1 MSISVSSL
9 SSLLRSSTAGST
21 IKGKPSQN
29 RLDSTDGVWFIYK
42 LGQIHLETTT
52 IKQKGRTGH
61 YLTYYKVACQNDE
74 KDISQFLQISLKIN
88 VVAVSWQ
95 MDMI

>member
-52 IKQKGRTGH
+52 IKQKGRNSDPVFIYRTH
-61 YLTYYKVACQNDE
+61 TLAHD
-74 KDISQFLQISLKIN
+74 LQHSWECPDKCSSILANLLQMSL
-88 VVAVSWQ
+88 SY
-95 MDMI
+95 